1 MHYYPLLHQLFLQL
15 NENNSYYNDDGGF
28 GHLCKCFIYINNF
41 YCPYKTFKL
50 GNGEHG
56 SFKATVVNKGKD
68 AIGIYTTLLGKQ
80 REPFA
85 ILESGEKKTYAIESN
100 TMVSFENNNP
110 TQAILFIELR
120 GERNLSMTYQ

>member
-1 MHYYPLLHQLFLQL
+1 MKTTVITMMMVALAICANALFT
-15 NENNSYYNDDGGF
+15 STT
-28 GHLCKCFIYINNF
+28 FID
-41 YCPYKTFKL
+41 PYKTFKL

-85 ILESGEKKTYAIESN
+85 ILASGEKKTYAIESN